1 MVDLA
6 VNGQLKAATAGPARM
21 GLRAH
26 TRRYSMVNPPMSV
39 VLDYLQSH
47 ELDRPITMAQE
58 AFLPDELERQVDALV
73 VTHADGSQRPLVK
86 KKFVWFQS
94 DRPKVPE
101 TPPNYAP
108 HILAL
113 SLGVA
118 ALAFALGRAAQAQ
131 QAWARRVLGLLNV
144 SLGLVWGT
152 FGLFLTLVWLF
163 TDHEVAH
170 HNENLFLINFVHLGA
185 VPYGIKLFRGK
196 ATAWNGLFWTWASV
210 LGTSVLGLALKVL
223 PWFYQNNWTIFA
235 LALPV
240 NLALAATF
248 WEARRKAKKA

>member
-1 MVDLA
+1 
-6 VNGQLKAATAGPARM
+6 
-21 GLRAH
+21 
-26 TRRYSMVNPPMSV
+26 
-39 VLDYLQSH
+39 
-47 ELDRPITMAQE
+47 
-58 AFLPDELERQVDALV
+58 
-73 VTHADGSQRPLVK
+73 
-86 KKFVWFQS
+86 
-94 DRPKVPE
+94 
-101 TPPNYAP
+101 
-108 HILAL
+108 
-113 SLGVA
+113 
-118 ALAFALGRAAQAQ
+118 LGRAAQAQ
-131 QAWARRVLGLLNV
+131 KAWARRLLGLLNA

-170 HNENLFLINFVHLGA
+170 HNENLFLINAVHLGA

-196 ATAWNGLFWTWASV
+196 ATAWNGLFWTWAIV

-223 PWFYQNNWTIFA
+223 PWFYQNNWTIVA